1 MRGGHIRPCHT
12 PGYLSTFGC
21 IMLSTVLMVSYKI
34 EWQTKN
40 VDEGYSCLGG
50 WIYINLLLVK
60 ITIEYA
66 MNLLFLG

>member
-1 MRGGHIRPCHT
+1 MPHPWISLHFWLHNVICSTH
-12 PGYLSTFGC
+12 GY
-21 IMLSTVLMVSYKI
+21 SYKI

-40 VDEGYSCLGG
+40 VDEGCNCLGG

>member
-1 MRGGHIRPCHT
+1 MPHPWISLHFW
-12 PGYLSTFGC
+12 LH
-21 IMLSTVLMVSYKI
+21 MLSAVLMVSYKI

-40 VDEGYSCLGG
+40 ADEGCNCLCG
-50 WIYINLLLVK
+50 WICINLLLVK

>member
-1 MRGGHIRPCHT
+1 MPHPWISLHFW
-12 PGYLSTFGC
+12 LH
-21 IMLSTVLMVSYKI
+21 MLFAVLMVSYKI

-40 VDEGYSCLGG
+40 VDEGCNCLGG